1 MSDILS
7 STELLAL
14 IALFDG
20 KSREQ
25 WVGITLTA
33 NDRLQLARCADHIA
47 AWHAEVSMYNEAR
60 AQGSNHEHAVDLAAK
75 TKKAVRRVMGYHI
88 P

>member
-7 STELLAL
+7 NIELLAL

-20 KSREQ
+20 KSCKQ
-25 WVGITLTA
+25 WVGITLTVS
-33 NDRLQLARCADHIA
+33 DRLQLARCADHIA
-47 AWHAEVSMYNEAR
+47 AWHAEVAAYNEDR
-60 AQGSNHEHAVDLAAK
+60 AQGADHEHAVDYAAK
-75 TKKAVRRVMGYHI
+75 TKRKVRKAMGYNI